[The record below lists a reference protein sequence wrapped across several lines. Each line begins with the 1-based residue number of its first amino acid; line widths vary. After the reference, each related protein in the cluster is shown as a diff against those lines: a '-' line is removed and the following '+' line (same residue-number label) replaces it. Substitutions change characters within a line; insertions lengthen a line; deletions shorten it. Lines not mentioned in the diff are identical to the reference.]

1 MQTHR
6 RRPSKSILLP
16 RVSGASLNVYQH
28 GCNIRP
34 IYARRAQAHLS
45 ESTPDNTYLWG
56 YVLLGGSAFLFFSTL
71 YAIVGSKFM
80 PDTGI
85 KVKSCIQKCGK
96 SDPLNLI

>member
-16 RVSGASLNVYQH
+16 RISGAPASVYQY
-28 GCNIRP
+28 GSNIRP

-45 ESTPDNTYLWG
+45 ETTPDSTYIWG
-56 YVLLGGSAFLFFSTL
+56 YALLAGSAFLFFSTL
-71 YAIVGSKFM
+71 YAILGSKYM

-85 KVKSCIQKCGK
+85 EAS
-96 SDPLNLI
+96 